1 MMNKD
6 GMPERARQIYKML
19 TNEGFTVEYDEAGSI
34 GRRYARAD
42 EVGTPLGV
50 TIDYQTLRDGTV
62 TIRDRDTWRQVR
74 TEVGKLPELIRAYFR
89 YKIEFEDLGLL
100 IKG

>member
-1 MMNKD
+1 
-6 GMPERARQIYKML
+6 ML
-19 TNEGFTVEYDEAGSI
+19 IREGFTVEWDESGSI

-50 TIDYQTLRDGTV
+50 TIDYQTLEDDTV

-74 TEVGKLPELIRAYFR
+74 SEIKKLPELFHAYFR
-89 YKIEFEDLGLL
+89 HKIDFEDLGQPM
-100 IKG
+100 KR